1 MYTWMDYPNA
11 EIWNHDCFETI
22 EECIQDAKDNYKIDS
37 DMIYVGECKDVSI
50 GGIDLDDILCR
61 VEEDMYEQ
69 VGEVSEGWDIYS
81 TSGSYADRKPIYDK
95 YNEKLRQLVMDYIEE
110 IGEKPSFYK
119 IVNVKEIKIGE
130 VK

>member
-69 VGEVSEGWDIYS
+69 VGEVSEGWDIY
-81 TSGSYADRKPIYDK
+81 K
-95 YNEKLRQLVMDYIEE
+95 
-110 IGEKPSFYK
+110 
-119 IVNVKEIKIGE
+119 
-130 VK
+130 